1 MTTESHRLF
10 QVTPFLH
17 VPDLAA
23 ALDMLVNVLQFEV
36 RYREEN
42 YAYLVWGPAALRVLE
57 EPGRARA
64 VPGRDARMTV
74 YIDVQGVDA
83 LFEELRP
90 RLEALPS
97 EDWVAPGDKSYGQRE
112 LHVRLPDGHWVAF
125 GEPVK

>member
-1 MTTESHRLF
+1 MTTEPLRLF
-10 QVTPFLH
+10 QITPFLH

-36 RYREEN
+36 RYHEEN

-83 LFEELRP
+83 LFEELRT